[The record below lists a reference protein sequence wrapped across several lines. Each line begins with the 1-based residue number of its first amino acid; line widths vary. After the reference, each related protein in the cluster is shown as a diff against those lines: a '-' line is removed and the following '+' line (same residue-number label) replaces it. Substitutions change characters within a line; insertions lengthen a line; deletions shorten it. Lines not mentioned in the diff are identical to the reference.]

1 MNLPFFVSD
10 VWAVEPDST
19 YRRENIE
26 VGMDSSIVNSALSSR
41 LAVTIDSLGMGA
53 CADSNRVDTV
63 FQAPQEINNPVW
75 DVAPPPRKRPW
86 LSGIEVVGTN
96 ALFHIITRYI
106 IHEDYAQITWS
117 SIKNNFKTGFLWDND
132 KFNTNLFFHPYQGG
146 LYFNCARSNGLNFW
160 QSAPYALFGSSI
172 WELFLELQ
180 PPSTN
185 DIISTTL
192 GGMAL
197 GEVSYRLSSLV
208 LNGQARGWNRFAHE
222 AVGLILNP
230 VRGVNRLMTGEA
242 WRVGPRYVDRMA
254 TVPFYFQFD
263 AGYRV
268 LNCFDSQPNRSRHI
282 GFIGF
287 NMVYN
292 DPFEIEGN
300 EPFEHFTARML
311 LNLFSRQPAIG
322 EASICASIWGRAHDY
337 ANGNELFAGI
347 FQNYNYYDSESFSDE
362 SSYTPFRI
370 AETVS
375 YGPGLLYRARFQGN
389 NSLSLNGFLSGIV
402 LGGSLSD
409 YFQFHDRDYNM
420 GSGYSVRVN
429 GLFSLRQ
436 KLGLYLAF
444 ENYHIFTWKG
454 YEQKDY
460 EHIDQNYLNAQ
471 GDVGNARLQRLNFR
485 ASFAIAPQLSIAA
498 ETVWYRRKTHYKYFP
513 DVRSDT
519 FEFRLMFSYHI

>member
-1 MNLPFFVSD
+1 
-10 VWAVEPDST
+10 
-19 YRRENIE
+19 
-26 VGMDSSIVNSALSSR
+26 
-41 LAVTIDSLGMGA
+41 
-53 CADSNRVDTV
+53 
-63 FQAPQEINNPVW
+63 
-75 DVAPPPRKRPW
+75 
-86 LSGIEVVGTN
+86 
-96 ALFHIITRYI
+96 
-106 IHEDYAQITWS
+106 
-117 SIKNNFKTGFLWDND
+117 
-132 KFNTNLFFHPYQGG
+132 
-146 LYFNCARSNGLNFW
+146 
-160 QSAPYALFGSSI
+160 
-172 WELFLELQ
+172 
-180 PPSTN
+180 
-185 DIISTTL
+185 
-192 GGMAL
+192 
-197 GEVSYRLSSLV
+197 
-208 LNGQARGWNRFAHE
+208 
-222 AVGLILNP
+222 
-230 VRGVNRLMTGEA
+230 
-242 WRVGPRYVDRMA
+242 
-254 TVPFYFQFD
+254 
-263 AGYRV
+263 
-268 LNCFDSQPNRSRHI
+268 
-282 GFIGF
+282 
-287 NMVYN
+287 MVYN

-454 YEQKDY
+454 
-460 EHIDQNYLNAQ
+460 
-471 GDVGNARLQRLNFR
+471 
-485 ASFAIAPQLSIAA
+485 
-498 ETVWYRRKTHYKYFP
+498 
-513 DVRSDT
+513 
-519 FEFRLMFSYHI
+519 

>member
-1 MNLPFFVSD
+1 MTIGRKILSICLGIALPFG
-10 VWAVEPDST
+10 VWGAPVES
-19 YRRENIE
+19 
-26 VGMDSSIVNSALSSR
+26 L
-41 LAVTIDSLGMGA
+41 DSLDLDRRDTSMVDYVA
-53 CADSNRVDTV
+53 VDSVRPLYPQTVDSLRLDI
-63 FQAPQEINNPVW
+63 AG
-75 DVAPPPRKRPW
+75 PPKKRPW
-86 LSGIEVVGTN
+86 LSGVEVVGTN
-96 ALFHIITRYI
+96 LLFHVITRYI

-117 SIKNNFKTGFLWDND
+117 SIKNNFRTGFLWDND

-160 QSAPYALFGSSI
+160 ESAPYALFGSSI

-197 GEVSYRLSSLV
+197 GETSYRLSSLA

-222 AVGLILNP
+222 AVGFVLNP
-230 VRGVNRLMTGEA
+230 VRGVNRLITGEA
-242 WRVGPRYVDRMA
+242 WRIGPRYVDRAA

-268 LNCFDSQPNRSRHI
+268 LSCTDAQPDRSRHI
-282 GFIGF
+282 GFVGF

-292 DPFEIEGN
+292 DPFEIGGN
-300 EPFEHFTARML
+300 EPFEHFTAHML

-322 EASICASIWGRAHDY
+322 EANICASIWGRAHEFKS
-337 ANGNELFAGI
+337 GNDLFAGI
-347 FQNYNYYDSESFSDE
+347 FQNYNYYDSESFATE

-375 YGPGLLYRARFQGN
+375 YGPGVLYRARLRN
-389 NSLSLNGFLSGIV
+389 NDMLVLNGFVSGIV

-409 YFQFHDRDYNM
+409 YFQFHDRDYNL
-420 GSGYSVRVN
+420 GSGYSVRAN
-429 GLFSLRQ
+429 GYFSLWQR
-436 KLGLYLAF
+436 LGFYLAT

-460 EHIDQNYLNAQ
+460 ENIDQNYLNAQ
-471 GDVGNARLQRLNFR
+471 GDVSNARLHKLNFR
-485 ASFAIAPQLSIAA
+485 ISYSISPQLSVAA
-498 ETVWYRRKTHYKYFP
+498 ETAWYHRKTDYKYYP

-519 FEFRLMFSYHI
+519 FEFRLMLSCHL

>member
-1 MNLPFFVSD
+1 MKISRKVFTVCLGINLPFWVSVASAMEADSVYQVQD
-10 VWAVEPDST
+10 VELCDSV
-19 YRRENIE
+19 R
-26 VGMDSSIVNSALSSR
+26 MDSVVSR
-41 LAVTIDSLGMGA
+41 QLFVTDSLQLDIA
-53 CADSNRVDTV
+53 ES
-63 FQAPQEINNPVW
+63 PQ
-75 DVAPPPRKRPW
+75 RRPW
-86 LSGIEVVGTN
+86 LAGAEVVGTN

-197 GEVSYRLSSLV
+197 GEVSYRLSSIA
-208 LNGQARGWNRFAHE
+208 LNGRARGWNRFAHE
-222 AVGLILNP
+222 AVGLVLNP
-230 VRGVNRLMTGEA
+230 VRGVNRLITGEA
-242 WRVGPRYVDRMA
+242 WRIGPRYVDRAA

-263 AGYRV
+263 TGYRI
-268 LNCFDSQPNRSRHI
+268 LDCSDSQPNRSKHI
-282 GFIGF
+282 GFVGF

-292 DPFEIEGN
+292 DPFEIDGN
-300 EPFEHFTARML
+300 EPFEHFTARMT

-322 EASICASIWGRAHDY
+322 EANICASIWGKEHDY
-337 ANGNELFAGI
+337 KNGNELFAGI
-347 FQNYNYYDSESFSDE
+347 FQNYNYYDSESFAEEVSH
-362 SSYTPFRI
+362 TPFRI

-375 YGPGLLYRARFQGN
+375 YGPGVLYRAKVGAN
-389 NSLSLNGFLSGIV
+389 NSLLLNGFVSGIV

-429 GLFSLRQ
+429 GLFSLHQ
-436 KLGLYLAF
+436 KVGLYLAF

-454 YEQKDY
+454 YDPD
-460 EHIDQNYLNAQ
+460 IDLGQVDPETFNAQ
-471 GDVGNARLQRLNFR
+471 GDEGHANMSVFS
-485 ASFAIAPQLSIAA
+485 ASLAYSFPKTWSLALTNRYFS
-498 ETVWYRRKTHYKYFP
+498 RRSVYKYLN
-513 DVRSDT
+513 DVERNTYDIMLT
-519 FEFRLMFSYHI
+519 LNIRI